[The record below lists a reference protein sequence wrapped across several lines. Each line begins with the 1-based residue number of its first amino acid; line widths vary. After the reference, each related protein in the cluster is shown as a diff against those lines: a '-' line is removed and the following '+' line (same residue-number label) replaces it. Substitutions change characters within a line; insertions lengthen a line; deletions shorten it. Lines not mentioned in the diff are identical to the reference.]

1 MVVFSNMI
9 SVGIFV
15 TVTFIVLF
23 SAAAYTS
30 LPLKYTVIVA
40 VPSPTALIFPNDIVA
55 TLKLL
60 EI

>member
-15 TVTFIVLF
+15 TVTSIVLF

-40 VPSPTALIFPNDIVA
+40 VPSPIALILPNVTVA
-55 TLKLL
+55 TLELL
-60 EI
+60 EM